1 MSKIPKGKLSLA
13 IVSVLVLASGIGIAF
28 NNLLPSKEIQKA
40 KASEV
45 SSNIGSQSDS
55 SSQVSLSAEEQVKQK
70 VKDNPDAG
78 LEAIDPQTLEKSKFY
93 INTLPRFLVENEL
106 KSQLKDGYLTQNQY
120 DSFIKMLDDKEKK

>member
-13 IVSVLVLASGIGIAF
+13 IVSVLVLASGIGVAF
-28 NNLLPSKEIQKA
+28 NNFLPSKELQNA

-45 SSNIGSQSDS
+45 GSSLSAQSDS
-55 SSQVSLSAEEQVKQK
+55 SSQTSLTDEEKVKQK

-78 LEAIDPQTLEKSKFY
+78 LETIDPQTLEKSKFY

-120 DSFIKMLDDKEKK
+120 DSFIKMLEDKDKK